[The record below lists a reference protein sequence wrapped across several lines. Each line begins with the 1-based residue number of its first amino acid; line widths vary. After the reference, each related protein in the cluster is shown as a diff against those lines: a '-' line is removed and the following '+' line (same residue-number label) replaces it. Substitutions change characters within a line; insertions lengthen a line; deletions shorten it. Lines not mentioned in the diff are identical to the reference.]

1 MDEATRTARTLAAA
15 SVAAAAVGLAA
26 SRRPAA
32 VGRFVSAAA
41 RDGFL
46 AAYDTAMEALPRPDQ
61 VLDVRTGFGVV
72 RVHRFDGGAPGRV
85 PLVLLP
91 GRAAASPMWAP
102 NLASLLEQSPVY
114 TLDLLGEAGLSVQS
128 TPITD
133 AGDQAQWLH
142 EVLARLPEPRLDL
155 LGVSIGGWTAV
166 NLAARRPAKVR
177 SIALLDPVLVFA
189 PLAVAAVVRSVP
201 AGIRALPTRWRD
213 SFASWTANGAPVRDV
228 PIARMIEAGMRGY
241 ALALPAPR
249 RITSGQLARLDLPA
263 LVVVAGRSRMH
274 DPRLVAAT
282 ALRTLRRGRV
292 VVFPDASHAVSG
304 ECPDLIAC
312 EVGSFRRGL
321 P

>member
-1 MDEATRTARTLAAA
+1 MCAPA
-15 SVAAAAVGLAA
+15 SAWFGFTG
-26 SRRPAA
+26 ST
-32 VGRFVSAAA
+32 AA
-41 RDGFL
+41 RPDGSRSCCCR
-46 AAYDTAMEALPRPDQ
+46 AGRPPLPC
-61 VLDVRTGFGVV
+61 G
-72 RVHRFDGGAPGRV
+72 
-85 PLVLLP
+85 
-91 GRAAASPMWAP
+91 AP

-177 SIALLDPVLVFA
+177 SLALLDPVLG
-189 PLAVAAVVRSVP
+189 VRP
-201 AGIRALPTRWRD
+201 AGGRGGRPLRSRRDPRAADRWRD

-249 RITSGQLARLDLPA
+249 RITGGQLARLDLPV

-304 ECPDLIAC
+304 ECPDLIAR
-312 EVGSFRRGL
+312 EVASFRGGL

>member
-1 MDEATRTARTLAAA
+1 MDEATRTTLATAA
-15 SVAAAAVGLAA
+15 VAAAAVGLA

-41 RDGFL
+41 RDAFL
-46 AAYDTAMEALPRPDQ
+46 AAYDTAMAALPRPDQ

-72 RVHRFDGGAPGRV
+72 RVHRFDGDAPGRV

-102 NLASLLEQSPVY
+102 NLASLIEQSPVY
-114 TLDLLGEAGLSVQS
+114 TLDLLGEAGLSVQG
-128 TPITD
+128 TPITN
-133 AGDQAQWLH
+133 AGDQAHWLH
-142 EVLARLPEPRLDL
+142 EVLDRLPEPQLDV
-155 LGVSIGGWTAV
+155 LGASIGGWTAV

-177 SIALLDPVLVFA
+177 SLALLDPVLVFA
-189 PLAVAAVVRSVP
+189 RPAVAAVVRSVP
-201 AGIRALPTRWRD
+201 VGIRALPTRWRD
-213 SFASWTANGAPVRDV
+213 SFAAWTANGAPVRDV

-249 RITSGQLARLDLPA
+249 RITSGQLARLDLPV

-282 ALRTLRRGRV
+282 ARRTLRRGRV
-292 VVFPDASHAVSG
+292 VVFPDASHALSG

-312 EVGSFRRGL
+312 EVASFRGGL